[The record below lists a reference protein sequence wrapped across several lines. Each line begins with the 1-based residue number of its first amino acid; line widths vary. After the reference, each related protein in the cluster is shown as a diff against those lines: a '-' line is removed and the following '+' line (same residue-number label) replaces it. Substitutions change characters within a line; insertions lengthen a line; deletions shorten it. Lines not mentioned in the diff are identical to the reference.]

1 MSSKPKLIL
10 IVFCII
16 TTICCSKGV
25 VTIDRTSENGVEVI
39 LNHIE
44 PYQLPGQPT
53 GIRLTPEFSID
64 FGADDIGAMG
74 IADSTSFEVD
84 AAGNLY
90 FFYTNKKGDLIFQF
104 DSQGVFI
111 RSFGPKGQGPGEIEY
126 INHSGFD
133 DEGNLLISDM
143 GNRKVL
149 FYGVD
154 GSLVQEVRYPAGATL
169 FIPLQNGNG
178 FDVWSRPDET
188 GNKLQRGYR
197 ILNPA
202 NEEIKSLDR
211 QTPYDFNELGF
222 RGIIANPLLQA
233 RFFYDAIY
241 IANEERG
248 YEIWKYDLTGNLAQ
262 VIRKEYSPVRISDS
276 EKEERKKP
284 FEEYGDKV
292 WFPEHWLPFGDFL
305 LDDKGNMFVRTFEKD
320 DTSGEYIFDVFNPEG
335 VFIFRQSLN
344 IFTVGDRI
352 LCARFKNDRLY
363 CFEEKPDSFRVF
375 ILRRGFWLFR
385 DILQH

>member
-1 MSSKPKLIL
+1 MSSKHKLTL

-16 TTICCSKGV
+16 TITCCSEGV

-64 FGADDIGAMG
+64 FGTDGIGAMG

-84 AAGNLY
+84 AEGNLY

-104 DSQGVFI
+104 DQRGEFL

-133 DEGNLLISDM
+133 GEGNLLISDM

-149 FYGVD
+149 LYGVD
-154 GSLVQEVRYPAGATL
+154 GHFVREIRYPAGATL

-188 GNKLQRGYR
+188 GNKMQRGYH

-233 RFFYDAIY
+233 RFLMMQSISPTK
-241 IANEERG
+241 NEVM
-248 YEIWKYDLTGNLAQ
+248 KY
-262 VIRKEYSPVRISDS
+262 
-276 EKEERKKP
+276 
-284 FEEYGDKV
+284 
-292 WFPEHWLPFGDFL
+292 
-305 LDDKGNMFVRTFEKD
+305 GNM
-320 DTSGEYIFDVFNPEG
+320 I
-335 VFIFRQSLN
+335 
-344 IFTVGDRI
+344 
-352 LCARFKNDRLY
+352 
-363 CFEEKPDSFRVF
+363 
-375 ILRRGFWLFR
+375 
-385 DILQH
+385 